1 MGLFRTREPRRFNL
15 PPIYW
20 DERKERLR
28 KIKERALDNE
38 DKDPHRMQ
46 DITERL
52 ISQKRKTNRKSSMY
66 SFSFSIS
73 AWICLLILLFVL
85 GIFLF

>member
-1 MGLFRTREPRRFNL
+1 MGLFSTREPRRFNL

-28 KIKERALDNE
+28 KIKERALNNE

-52 ISQKRKTNRKSSMY
+52 ISQKRKRTENLVCIPS
-66 SFSFSIS
+66 
-73 AWICLLILLFVL
+73 LFPSQHGYVY
-85 GIFLF
+85 